1 MPLEG
6 DGCQFPLS
14 FHLVNDQ
21 GDDAEIKSS
30 GGRIEM
36 KSRFDSVFQID
47 AELKLVQ
54 VDCDGAGFGSF
65 RHCLLS
71 PILLRKQEILSASK

>member
-1 MPLEG
+1 MSLQG

-21 GDDAEIKSS
+21 GDDAEVKSS
-30 GGRIEM
+30 RGRIEM
-36 KSRFDSVFQID
+36 KSRLDSVFQID

-54 VDCDGAGFGSF
+54 IDGDGAGFGVC
-65 RHCLLS
+65 RHSCLL
-71 PILLRKQEILSASK
+71 LTY

>member
-1 MPLEG
+1 MSLQR

-21 GDDAEIKSS
+21 GDDAEVKPS

-36 KSRFDSVFQID
+36 KSCLDSVFQID
-47 AELKLVQ
+47 AELELVQ
-54 VDCDGAGFGSF
+54 IDCDGAGFGVCRRSLPF
-65 RHCLLS
+65 PMFLTVCFPRYW
-71 PILLRKQEILSASK
+71 